1 MAYASKDTCS
11 PVSAGE
17 LREPISIESYTDSKG
32 ATGDPIITWAEVYAV
47 NAKVEWVD
55 GDEADKITD
64 EVSETQVNFY
74 IRTISAL
81 NSKMRIVYG
90 GDTFDIK
97 GVLKKGVRFQ
107 FMKILTLLVEP

>member
-47 NAKVEWVD
+47 NAKVEWAS
-55 GDEADKITD
+55 GDELDKVTR
-64 EVSETQVNFY
+64 ETSERQVNFY
-74 IRTISAL
+74 IRTITAL
-81 NSKMRIVYG
+81 NSKMRIVYD
-90 GDTFDIK
+90 GDTFDIRGILK
-97 GVLKKGVRFQ
+97 QGDRLMWSKVLT
-107 FMKILTLLVEP
+107 ILVE